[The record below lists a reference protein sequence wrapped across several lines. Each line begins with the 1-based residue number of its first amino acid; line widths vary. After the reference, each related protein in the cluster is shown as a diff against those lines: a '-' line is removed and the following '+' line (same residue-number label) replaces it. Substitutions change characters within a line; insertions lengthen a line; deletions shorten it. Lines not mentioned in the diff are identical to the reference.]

1 MKDREVMVVYS
12 PCHLTPEERILAK
25 EKYDKAERAEAI
37 PIGNQMLYAS
47 YVMSAGKQFSVKNKK
62 RHLKFAE
69 FATSLRI
76 IEVELEEIW
85 GVKNR
90 TARGYATIIVCAKV
104 WRIIGYGL
112 VC

>member
-62 RHLKFAE
+62 TR
-69 FATSLRI
+69 TICRI
-76 IEVELEEIW
+76 CYLTPNYRS
-85 GVKNR
+85 G
-90 TARGYATIIVCAKV
+90 A
-104 WRIIGYGL
+104 
-112 VC
+112 